1 MERRNDR
8 AGDDEHLPTTEGSA
22 VTEQLS
28 ATPVITIADGV
39 HLPVVGFGTYL
50 IPNDQATDAVTAAL
64 DAGYRHVDTAEVY
77 DNEEGVGRAVTAA
90 LDAGQG
96 RDGLF
101 ITTKL
106 FPGNPDWGM
115 PAKTFE
121 TTVASLDASL
131 KRLGLD
137 HVDLYLIHAPL
148 TPDERVDQWRALVDL
163 REQGK
168 TRAIGV
174 SNFSQVHIE
183 ELLAAG
189 LPRPDANQIELH
201 PWSQKQQLVDYLRVT
216 GITPIAY
223 SSLVPL
229 STWRTAAGHD
239 SAKTR
244 QMQAASEAADSPFAV
259 MAAKYGV
266 TEAQVLLRWG
276 VQQGYAVLPKS
287 TNLERIRGNADLFSF
302 ALDDEDMAAIAGMD
316 RGAGVAWPVGDP
328 TTFA

>member
-1 MERRNDR
+1 M
-8 AGDDEHLPTTEGSA
+8 
-22 VTEQLS
+22 TEQLRT
-28 ATPVITIADGV
+28 TPVITIADGV
-39 HLPVVGFGTYL
+39 LLPAVGFGTYL
-50 IPNDQATDAVTAAL
+50 ISDDEVSDAVTAAL
-64 DAGYRHVDTAEVY
+64 DAGYRHVDTAEGY
-77 DNEEGVGRAVTAA
+77 GNEAGVGRAMSVALAA
-90 LDAGQG
+90 GLG
-96 RDGLF
+96 REDLF
-101 ITTKL
+101 VTTKL
-106 FPGNPDWGM
+106 FPGNPAWGV

-131 KRLGLD
+131 GRLGLD

-148 TPDERVDQWRALVDL
+148 TPDERVDQWRALVEL
-163 REQGK
+163 RDQGK

-189 LPRPDANQIELH
+189 LARPDANQIELH
-201 PWSQKQQLVDYLRVT
+201 PWSQKQELVDYLRAT
-216 GITPIAY
+216 GVAPIAY

-229 STWRTAAGHD
+229 STWRAADGHD
-239 SAKTR
+239 SAKTSE
-244 QMQAASEAADSPFAV
+244 MQAASEAADSPFVV

-276 VQQGYAVLPKS
+276 VQQGFAVIPKS
-287 TNLERIRGNADLFSF
+287 TNPLRIRQNADLFSF

-316 RGAGVAWPVGDP
+316 RGAGVAWTAGDP

>member
-1 MERRNDR
+1 M
-8 AGDDEHLPTTEGSA
+8 
-22 VTEQLS
+22 TEQLS
-28 ATPVITIADGV
+28 TTPVITIADGV
-39 HLPVVGFGTYL
+39 HLPAVGFGTYL
-50 IPNDQATDAVTAAL
+50 ISDDEVSDAVTTAL

-77 DNEEGVGRAVTAA
+77 ENEIGVGRAINTAF
-90 LDAGQG
+90 DAGLR
-96 RDGLF
+96 RDELF
-101 ITTKL
+101 VTTKL
-106 FPGNPDWGM
+106 FPGNPAWGT
-115 PAKTFE
+115 PAKTYQ

-148 TPDERVDQWRALVDL
+148 TPAERVDQWRALVDL

-183 ELLAAG
+183 ELLVAG

-201 PWSQKQQLVDYLRVT
+201 PWSQKQELVNYLRAT
-216 GITPIAY
+216 SITPIAY

-229 STWRTAAGHD
+229 STWRSAAGHD

-244 QMQAASEAADSPFAV
+244 EMQAASEAADSPFAV

-287 TNLERIRGNADLFSF
+287 INPERIRQNADLFSF
-302 ALDDEDMAAIAGMD
+302 ALDDEDMDAIAGMD
-316 RGAGVAWPVGDP
+316 RGAGVAWPIGDP

>member
-1 MERRNDR
+1 M
-8 AGDDEHLPTTEGSA
+8 
-22 VTEQLS
+22 TEQLR
-28 ATPVITIADGV
+28 TPPVITIATGV
-39 HLPVVGFGTYL
+39 HLPAVGFGTYL
-50 IPNDQATDAVTAAL
+50 ISDGEVSGAVAAAL

-77 DNEEGVGRAVTAA
+77 ENEAGVGRAINAA
-90 LDAGQG
+90 LAAGLG
-96 RDGLF
+96 RDDLF
-101 ITTKL
+101 VTTKL
-106 FPGNPDWGM
+106 FPGNPAAGM

-121 TTVASLDASL
+121 TTIASL
-131 KRLGLD
+131 KDSLERLGLD

-148 TPDERVDQWRALVDL
+148 TPDERVDQWRALVEL

-174 SNFSQVHIE
+174 SNFSQLHIE
-183 ELLAAG
+183 QLLAAG

-201 PWSQKQQLVDYLRVT
+201 PWSQKQKLVDYLRAT
-216 GITPIAY
+216 GIAPIAY

-229 STWRTAAGHD
+229 STWRTAQGHD
-239 SAKTR
+239 SAKTS
-244 QMQAASEAADSPFAV
+244 QMQAASEAADSPFAA

-287 TNLERIRGNADLFSF
+287 TNPVRIRQNADLFSF
-302 ALDDEDMAAIAGMD
+302 TIDDEDLTAIAGMD
-316 RGAGVAWPVGDP
+316 RGAGVAWTTGDP

>member
-1 MERRNDR
+1 M
-8 AGDDEHLPTTEGSA
+8 
-22 VTEQLS
+22 TEQLS
-28 ATPVITIADGV
+28 TTPVITIADGV
-39 HLPVVGFGTYL
+39 HLPAVGFGTYL
-50 IPNDQATDAVTAAL
+50 ISVDEVSDAVTTAL

-77 DNEEGVGRAVTAA
+77 ENEIGVGRAINTAF
-90 LDAGQG
+90 DAGLR
-96 RDGLF
+96 RDELF
-101 ITTKL
+101 VTTKL
-106 FPGNPDWGM
+106 FPGNPAWGT
-115 PAKTFE
+115 PAKTYQ

-148 TPDERVDQWRALVDL
+148 TPAERVDQWRALVDL

-183 ELLAAG
+183 ELLVAG

-201 PWSQKQQLVDYLRVT
+201 PWSQKQELVNYLRAT
-216 GITPIAY
+216 SITPIAY

-229 STWRTAAGHD
+229 STWRSAAGHD

-244 QMQAASEAADSPFAV
+244 EMQAASEAADSPFAV

-287 TNLERIRGNADLFSF
+287 INPERIRQNADLFSF
-302 ALDDEDMAAIAGMD
+302 ALDDEDMDAIAGMD
-316 RGAGVAWPVGDP
+316 RGAGVAWPIGDP

>member
-1 MERRNDR
+1 M
-8 AGDDEHLPTTEGSA
+8 
-22 VTEQLS
+22 TEQSS

-39 HLPVVGFGTYL
+39 DLPVVGFGTYL
-50 IPNDQATDAVTAAL
+50 ISDANVHGAVTAAL
-64 DAGYRHVDTAEVY
+64 DAGYRHVDTAEGY
-77 DNEEGVGRAVTAA
+77 GNEVGVGSAINAA
-90 LDAGQG
+90 LAAGL
-96 RDGLF
+96 RREDVF
-101 ITTKL
+101 VTTKL
-106 FPGNPDWGM
+106 FPGNPAWGA
-115 PAKTFE
+115 PAKTFD
-121 TTVASLDASL
+121 TTLASLDASL
-131 KRLGLD
+131 ERLGLD

-148 TPDERVDQWRALVDL
+148 TPDERVNQWRALVEL

-174 SNFSQVHIE
+174 SNFSQAHIE

-201 PWSQKQQLVDYLRVT
+201 PWSQKQQLVDYLRAT
-216 GITPIAY
+216 GIAPIAY

-229 STWRTAAGHD
+229 STWRVAEGHD
-239 SAKTR
+239 SAKTSE
-244 QMQAASEAADSPFAV
+244 MQAASEAVDSPFAE

-287 TNLERIRGNADLFSF
+287 TNPTRIQQNADLFSF
-302 ALDDEDMAAIAGMD
+302 TLDDADMASIAAMD
-316 RGAGVAWPVGDP
+316 RGAGVAWAVGDP